1 MGKANSKS
9 WFHKTESMTCTPC
22 STIAI
27 NCHNYERN
35 IVFTWKSWSI
45 SLTLCLNKHAQS
57 HKTKQHEVESNMFLR
72 RNRIMNNLI
81 PNKTYLTYIYIWQYD
96 TRDNTSSPIIDTM
109 LIPVRETEIY

>member
-27 NCHNYERN
+27 NC
-35 IVFTWKSWSI
+35 
-45 SLTLCLNKHAQS
+45 
-57 HKTKQHEVESNMFLR
+57 HEVESNMFLR

-81 PNKTYLTYIYIWQYD
+81 PNKTYLTYIYI
-96 TRDNTSSPIIDTM
+96 
-109 LIPVRETEIY
+109 